1 METDDNFLKP
11 KEKKKTDDVEESDER
26 REMMLNKHSGIRGL

>member
-11 KEKKKTDDVEESDER
+11 KEKKETDDVEESDER
-26 REMMLNKHSGIRGL
+26 RDDVE

>member
-11 KEKKKTDDVEESDER
+11 KEKKETDDVEESDKR
-26 REMMLNKHSGIRGL
+26 RDDVE

>member
-11 KEKKKTDDVEESDER
+11 KEKKKTDDAEESDER
-26 REMMLNKHSGIRGL
+26 REIILNKHSGIQGI